1 MPRFQPEKIFETLAR
16 HGVKYILIGGLAATL
31 HGSNIRTGDADIC
44 PSKDADNLK
53 RLAAALSE
61 MKTRVRAAADAP
73 DGLAFHCDRR
83 FLEQMDL
90 CNLTTIY
97 GDFDISFM
105 PAGTRGYADLRKRAV
120 TYALAGSHVPTA
132 SLDDVIRSKEAAGR
146 PKDRQQL
153 PSLRTLREESRRH
166 GKE

>member
-1 MPRFQPEKIFETLAR
+1 
-16 HGVKYILIGGLAATL
+16 
-31 HGSNIRTGDADIC
+31 
-44 PSKDADNLK
+44 
-53 RLAAALSE
+53 

-73 DGLAFHCDRR
+73 DGPAFHCDRR